1 MGEGGEVSRTEVRQM
16 VDTLWRS
23 FLNFAAEG
31 SQDLGQLCIARF
43 EERTHAE
50 AARMDADKATKYL
63 AMIDE
68 ERGLIMDEYTKD
80 PERLKQRLGVR
91 ARPQYVQPASNR
103 GSDCFI
109 ATAVYGGYDMPQVR
123 LLRTFRDQRLSSRRG
138 QRVVGFYYR
147 ISPPLARWLGSRP
160 RAAGLVRILLDGI
173 VWLIRVT
180 GKEYSARANAKGQ
193 GRSQQVD
200 DQS

>member
-1 MGEGGEVSRTEVRQM
+1 MGERGQVSREEVRQM

-31 SQDLGQLCIARF
+31 SPAMGQECIARF

-50 AARMDADKATKYL
+50 ARKMDAENGAEYL

-80 PERLKQRLGVR
+80 PERLKQRLGVQ
-91 ARPQYVQPASNR
+91 ARPQYVQASRNR
-103 GSDCFI
+103 GSGCFI

-123 LLRTFRDQRLSSRRG
+123 LLRAFRDQRLTSELG
-138 QRVVGFYYR
+138 QRIVGFYYR
-147 ISPPLARWLGSRP
+147 ISPPIARWLGPRP
-160 RAAGLVRILLDGI
+160 RASGLVRIVLDGI
-173 VWLIRVT
+173 VWFIKAT
-180 GKEYSARANAKGQ
+180 GKRK
-193 GRSQQVD
+193 
-200 DQS
+200 

>member
-1 MGEGGEVSRTEVRQM
+1 MGERGQVSREEVRQM

-31 SQDLGQLCIARF
+31 SPAMGQECIARF

-50 AARMDADKATKYL
+50 ARKMDAEKGAEYL

-80 PERLKQRLGVR
+80 PERLKQRLGVQ
-91 ARPQYVQPASNR
+91 ARPQYVQASKNR
-103 GSDCFI
+103 GSGCFI

-123 LLRTFRDQRLSSRRG
+123 LLRAFRDQRLSSELG
-138 QRVVGFYYR
+138 QRIVGFYYR
-147 ISPPLARWLGSRP
+147 ISPPIAQWLGPRP
-160 RAAGLVRILLDGI
+160 RASGLVRIVLDGI
-173 VWLIRVT
+173 VWFIKAT
-180 GKEYSARANAKGQ
+180 GKRK
-193 GRSQQVD
+193 
-200 DQS
+200 

>member
-1 MGEGGEVSRTEVRQM
+1 MASVSREEVRQM

-31 SQDLGQLCIARF
+31 SPAMGQECIARF

-50 AARMDADKATKYL
+50 ARKMDSKTGAEYL

-80 PERLKQRLGVR
+80 PERLKQRLDVK
-91 ARPQYVQPASNR
+91 ARPQYVQASNNR
-103 GSDCFI
+103 SSGCFI

-123 LLRTFRDQRLSSRRG
+123 LLRSFRDQRLSSQLG
-138 QRVVGFYYR
+138 QRIVGFYYR
-147 ISPPLARWLGSRP
+147 ISPPIARWLELRP
-160 RAAGLVRILLDGI
+160 RVSVLVRILLDGF
-173 VWLIRVT
+173 VWIIKVT
-180 GKEYSARANAKGQ
+180 GNRKQ
-193 GRSQQVD
+193 
-200 DQS
+200 